1 MRKSV
6 FWRETSKNKSWSSLW
21 SVSNRRRT
29 RRRPLIKITAI
40 VIEAQRE
47 AARVGIIT
55 SPSWFQ
61 RTRIVSTIRAMAT
74 LLSVPSV
81 VLTRIIT
88 RDFIDYTT
96 AEPFMRTVYQ
106 TNSVTPSRRLRPRR
120 IPSKNVNDQTIS
132 KIITVLI
139 FRQWPTWS
147 LIKTPWQTKRIR
159 SGASHLTRLYRN
171 SITRIYRRSRS

>member
-6 FWRETSKNKSWSSLW
+6 FWRETSKNKLWSSLW

-29 RRRPLIKITAI
+29 RRRPLIETTTI
-40 VIEAQRE
+40 VIEIQRE
-47 AARVGIIT
+47 AARVGITT
-55 SPSWFQ
+55 SLSWFQ
-61 RTRIVSTIRAMAT
+61 RTRIVSTIRAMTT
-74 LLSVPSV
+74 LLSVLSV
-81 VLTRIIT
+81 ISIRIIT
-88 RDFIDYTT
+88 RDYTSHTT
-96 AEPFMRTVYQ
+96 AEPIMRIVYQ
-106 TNSVTPSRRLRPRR
+106 IDFVTSSRRLRPRR
-120 IPSKNVNDQTIS
+120 MPSKNVNDQTIS